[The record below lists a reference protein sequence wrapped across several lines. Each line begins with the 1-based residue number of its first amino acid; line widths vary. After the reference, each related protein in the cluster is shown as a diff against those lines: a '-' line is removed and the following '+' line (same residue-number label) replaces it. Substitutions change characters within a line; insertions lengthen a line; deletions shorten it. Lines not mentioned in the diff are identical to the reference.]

1 MNTWWNYMKT
11 FVSRFLILLSICFL
25 WCNEAVA
32 DNVRIIENYGK
43 IPLAFTL
50 NQGQLDSNV
59 KFTTSGNGCS
69 MFFSP
74 EGTTFLLSRETEQS
88 VAKRAANRNKSIIR
102 FSGVRK

>member
-1 MNTWWNYMKT
+1 MKT
-11 FVSRFLILLSICFL
+11 FASRFLILLCVCFL
-25 WCNEAVA
+25 WCNETVA
-32 DNVRIIENYGK
+32 DNARIIENYGK

-50 NQGQLDSNV
+50 NQGQLDPNV
-59 KFTTSGNGCS
+59 NFTTSGNGCS

>member
-1 MNTWWNYMKT
+1 MNTWRKYMKT
-11 FVSRFLILLSICFL
+11 FASRFLILLCISFF
-25 WCNEAVA
+25 WCGKAAA
-32 DNVRIIENYGK
+32 DNARIIENYGK

-74 EGTTFLLSRETEQS
+74 EGTTFLLSRETEQ
-88 VAKRAANRNKSIIR
+88 
-102 FSGVRK
+102 